1 MLAPDQVGQENP
13 DSTRSPFPRMYK
25 IALAVCLVL
34 LVCLSVVGFY
44 LYNRAQEAEEQLAEL
59 SQLVTDLTESVERA
73 TESAAI
79 ARSASTQAEELAQ
92 LAARG
97 RAIAEASQRASD
109 LRAMR
114 AEEEADDALEIA
126 HETQQ
131 ELNRLRRQREE
142 ELNRLQKAL
151 SRIVETRRTA
161 LGLVMNLGSDTLKFD
176 FDKATLRPENR
187 EILSRIAGVLL
198 TSAGYRVQIY
208 GHTDD
213 IGTTEYN
220 QELSERRAAT
230 VREYLIQAGI
240 DSGIIATKGF
250 GKSNPRVPGGSNEA
264 RSMNRRVEIG
274 IIDTMVSYEGVAGE
288 TETQ

>member
-1 MLAPDQVGQENP
+1 MQAPDQVGQEDL
-13 DSTRSPFPRMYK
+13 DSSQFPFPRTYK
-25 IALAVCLVL
+25 IAFAVCLL
-34 LVCLSVVGFY
+34 LVGCLGVAAFY
-44 LYNRAQEAEEQLAEL
+44 LYSRAQEAEQQLAEL
-59 SQLVTDLTESVERA
+59 NQLVTDLTESVERA

-79 ARSASTQAEELAQ
+79 ARSASAQAEGLAQ

-97 RAIAEASQRASD
+97 RAIAGASQRASE
-109 LRAMR
+109 LRAR
-114 AEEEADDALEIA
+114 GAEEEAEEALELA
-126 HETQQ
+126 HERQQ
-131 ELNRLRRQREE
+131 ELSRLRRQRRE

-151 SRIVETRRTA
+151 NRIVETRRTA

-176 FDKATLRPENR
+176 FDRATLRPENR

-230 VREYLIQAGI
+230 VKEYLAKAGI
-240 DSGIIATKGF
+240 DPGIIATKGF
-250 GKSNPRVPGGSNEA
+250 GKSNPLVPETSHKA

-274 IIDTMVSYEGVAGE
+274 IIDTTVSYEGVAGE
-288 TETQ
+288 TATP